1 MAKITYTYNGKT
13 FTTSSQRVAKAAAAG
28 HMEAAYRRYLSD
40 TVGRQLRSLDR
51 LSKANRLQYLKAVET
66 GRIAPEQ
73 VTQAV
78 KEYQRIVQDIVET
91 RMQNQYQ
98 DVLNQLQ
105 GSEDPAV
112 KKLVSGV
119 QKIISTYA
127 DRYRAEDGMK
137 ANKAIKRLLE
147 RAENDVSEKG
157 LRDLQRV
164 QESVESLRSQMA
176 PKEKLRKSKLAK
188 RRK

>member
-73 VTQAV
+73 ITQAV

-147 RAENDVSEKG
+147 RAENDVSERG